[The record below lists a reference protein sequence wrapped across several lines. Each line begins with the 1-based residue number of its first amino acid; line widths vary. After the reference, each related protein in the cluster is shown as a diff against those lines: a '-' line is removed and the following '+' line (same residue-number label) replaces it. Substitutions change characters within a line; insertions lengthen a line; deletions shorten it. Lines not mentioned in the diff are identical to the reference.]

1 MSALVDRLE
10 RQAEKL
16 PAADRER
23 LARRLLGGLRDE
35 PLTEVE
41 DAWVREAERRYK
53 LWKRDPSRA
62 RSAATALA
70 EIRKELSR

>member
-1 MSALVDRLE
+1 MSALAERLE

-16 PAADRER
+16 PPADRER
-23 LARRLLGGLRDE
+23 LAQRLLGGLRDE

-41 DAWVREAERRYK
+41 EAWVREAERRYR

-62 RSAATALA
+62 RPAATVLA